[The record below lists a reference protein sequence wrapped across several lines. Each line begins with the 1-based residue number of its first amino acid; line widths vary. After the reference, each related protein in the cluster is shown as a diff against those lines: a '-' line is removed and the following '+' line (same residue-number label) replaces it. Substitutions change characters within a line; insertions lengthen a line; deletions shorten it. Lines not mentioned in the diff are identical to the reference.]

1 MAWRRRDFLQALGL
15 TCGALG
21 FSSFLRPSD
30 LKQSAQAL
38 SQFRGRKIALLIGID
53 QYGQGPNLGGCQQD
67 LKIQKHLLESR
78 FGFAA
83 TDIVTLRNDQASGS
97 GIFTTFQTDLKTKV
111 KPEDLVFVH
120 FSGYGTR
127 LVTDPT
133 DPEPIPALV
142 LPGKSGPEAIALSTF
157 QALIQDL
164 NPAQGILVLDTSFDP
179 GSRPPAPYWRP
190 RTYPDETAIAPIVA
204 PETTTVKSN
213 SSFALGRS
221 ALIQLWA
228 ATEGVTPEVQIN
240 GVMTGL
246 FTAALGQY
254 LSAYDPMVTVTTA
267 QTNLAVR
274 LPKDETQP
282 ATMTF
287 LGTKTAP
294 LYGTL
299 PSDTLPATGQI
310 FSQNPTGLEVYLGGF
325 EPEILQAIAP
335 GSELTI
341 RTETAPILQ
350 LSGKAGVFGQGK
362 SSTQNV
368 TVGTAIQETKRHLP
382 RNLALKIALAE
393 DLSRI
398 ERVDATSAFASL
410 TNIAS
415 VSNPQD
421 WVDYVFDEAYQ
432 LTTVPGKIVPGV
444 VPASDTNEAIKSSV
458 NRLLPRLEQL
468 LALKWLRLLVNET
481 STQLPLKVTVQRL
494 DRFSTLL
501 TAKTTPFSLGQ
512 SKSNPNPQP
521 TFTVGEKGQYQ
532 LENTGTQPLFCLG
545 FAQSPKQEL
554 LLLTAKEGLK
564 IPPETAT
571 SPLELTALRPLGV
584 WTIYWIIG
592 DRPFE
597 NFQDQATQLFGD
609 LETIPQK
616 LEKSLPLIQGLLS
629 DLQVV
634 PPEGTEPNKEN
645 YVFSTTQWAGL
656 CFTYTVVETEAS
668 S

>member
-21 FSSFLRPSD
+21 FSSYLQPST
-30 LKQSAQAL
+30 LNQSAQAL

-53 QYGQGPNLGGCQQD
+53 HYGQDHNLGGCQQD

-83 TDIVTLRNDQASGS
+83 TDIITLRNEQASGN
-97 GIFTTFQTDLKTKV
+97 GIFTTFQTDLKTRV

-127 LVTDPT
+127 LVTDPAA
-133 DPEPIPALV
+133 PEPMPALV

-157 QALIQDL
+157 QALIEDL

-179 GSRPPAPYWRP
+179 GSRPPAAYWRP
-190 RTYPDETAIAPIVA
+190 RTYPEGTAIAPAVV
-204 PETTTVKSN
+204 PETSTVKPS

-221 ALIQLWA
+221 PVIQLWA
-228 ATEGVTPEVQIN
+228 ATEGITAEVQIN

-254 LSAYDPMVTVTTA
+254 LSAYDPMVTVATA
-267 QTNLAVR
+267 QANLTVR

-287 LGTKTAP
+287 LGAKTAP

-299 PSDTLPATGQI
+299 PTDTLPATGKI

-341 RTETAPILQ
+341 RTETAPIFQ

-362 SSTQNV
+362 ASTPNV
-368 TVGTAIQETKRHLP
+368 TVGTALQETKRHLP

-410 TNIAS
+410 TNVAS

-421 WVDYVFDEAYQ
+421 WVDYVFDGAYQ
-432 LTTVPGKIVPGV
+432 LTTNSGKIVPGV
-444 VPASDTNEAIKSSV
+444 VPASDNEAIKSSV
-458 NRLLPRLEQL
+458 SRLLPRLEQL

-481 STQLPLKVTVQRL
+481 STQLPLKLSVQRL

-521 TFTVGEKGQYQ
+521 MFTVGEKGQYQ

-554 LLLTAKEGLK
+554 LLLTSKESLK
-564 IPPETAT
+564 LPSATAV
-571 SPLELTALRPLGV
+571 SPLEFTALRPPGL
-584 WTIYWIIG
+584 WTTYWIIG

-609 LETIPQK
+609 LETIPQR
-616 LEKSLPLIQGLLS
+616 LEKPLPLIQALLS
-629 DLQVV
+629 DLQAI

-656 CFTYTVVETEAS
+656 RFTYTVVEADAS